1 MTPAGTRIRLMAI
14 RGPRGWLTTEA
25 WVMDFFAARTAA
37 EAGTTPAPLAKA
49 RARSAVEFLR
59 NQGF

>member
-1 MTPAGTRIRLMAI
+1 
-14 RGPRGWLTTEA
+14 LTTEA

-49 RARSAVEFLR
+49 RAQGAVEFLR